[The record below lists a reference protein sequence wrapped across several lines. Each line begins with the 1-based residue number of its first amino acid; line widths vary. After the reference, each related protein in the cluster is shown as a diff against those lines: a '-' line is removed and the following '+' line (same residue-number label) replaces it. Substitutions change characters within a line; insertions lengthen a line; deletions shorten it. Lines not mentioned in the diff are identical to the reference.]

1 MVRKPFIGVALDLH
15 DGYPSRDA
23 IGPGPDCWMDC
34 VRSSGGIP
42 LLLPLA
48 LDKADLD
55 QTLDILQGV
64 VYASP
69 RDLEAAE
76 GGSFRH
82 VADEVGETL
91 MRQIAKRGMPF
102 LGIGYGMQLLNFA
115 MGGSVSRLDSTDGGR
130 RHVHPHNPRH
140 ALVTKPDSLLARTH
154 DPGGVVNS
162 THQLVVDWVAPG
174 FRATAHCPGGQVE
187 AIESTHRQWFAV
199 GVQFA
204 PEAVAGLVGDGGLF
218 EALRESAARYEPQVV
233 PLSP

>member
-1 MVRKPFIGVALDLH
+1 MVRKPFIGIALDLQN
-15 DGYPSRDA
+15 GYPGRDA
-23 IGPGPDCWMDC
+23 LEQSPGCWVDF

-48 LDKADLD
+48 LDKEDLV

-82 VADEVGETL
+82 VADEVGEAL
-91 MRQIAKRGMPF
+91 MRQIAKRGLPF

-130 RHVHPHNPRH
+130 WHVHPHNPRH
-140 ALVTKPDSLLARTH
+140 ALVTKPGSLLARTH
-154 DPGGVVNS
+154 DPGGAVNS
-162 THQLVVDWVAPG
+162 MHQLVVDWVAPG
-174 FRATAHCPGGQVE
+174 FRATAHCPVGLVE
-187 AIESTHRQWFAV
+187 AIESTHRHWFAV

-204 PEAVAGLVGDGGLF
+204 PEPVAGAVDAGGLF
-218 EALRESAARYEPQVV
+218 AALRESAACYEPQTAR
-233 PLSP
+233 